1 MHSRH
6 FFFVFQD
13 NGDTVLHIACRRRDL
28 DLVKML
34 LDSGISVDAKN
45 VRCQYFTPENDS
57 MIFCV
62 CLANGYIF
70 SS

>member
-1 MHSRH
+1 MYSCRI
-6 FFFVFQD
+6 VLYFQD

-45 VRCQYFTPENDS
+45 VRSQYFKSDNNS
-57 MIFCV
+57 MI
-62 CLANGYIF
+62 CLFNGF
-70 SS
+70 FFLVK